1 MIDSLLGLSVARG
14 IPAEVVSGLI
24 TGMYRLDG
32 GVIRWAA
39 NTENA
44 GQIIRHLIPIA
55 SSISPTSLLTPISG
69 VMGAVNTYQ
78 LHGLSNKINTLTETT
93 QQVLQIANTSMVLS
107 GLNLA
112 VTAVGFY
119 VLNEKLKNLEG
130 KLNEI
135 QNEVKSIRT
144 LLELDE
150 RARLGSAL
158 RDLLNITHVKNPDH
172 RHTLLFNSKNILA
185 PISLKYKELLTTAD
199 TIELAMAYEEYFCL
213 TSLAHARCLAEL
225 GMLDMA
231 YRDITETNQ
240 FWQEQSQRI
249 GSELLIGKYPERF
262 LYKEFSEDLPI
273 SVLVEWFDVIYNEP
287 KGYTWIDEL
296 REKTIPW
303 YEKDDHSSLGI
314 FDVISSFSPSS
325 SKQIRL
331 KKQKNKVIPS
341 IQKLVARNKVLT
353 GFCEQYKLLE
363 TSNITPSDFDKK
375 IKELAD
381 KHSTNGYVILQP
393 S

>member
-1 MIDSLLGLSVARG
+1 MIDSILGLSVARG

-199 TIELAMAYEEYFCL
+199 SIELAMAYEEYFCL

-240 FWQEQSQRI
+240 FWREQAQRI
-249 GSELLIGKYPERF
+249 GSELLIGEYPERF
-262 LYKEFSEDLPI
+262 IYKEFSDDLPI

-287 KGYTWIDEL
+287 KGYRWIDEL
-296 REKTIPW
+296 RGKTIPW
-303 YEKDDHSSLGI
+303 YEKDDYSNLGI

-325 SKQIRL
+325 SKKTRL
-331 KKQKNKVIPS
+331 ENQRNKVIPS

-363 TSNITPSDFDKK
+363 TSNITPSDFDAK
-375 IKELAD
+375 IKELSD
-381 KHSTNGYVILQP
+381 KHSTNGYVILEP
-393 S
+393 

>member
-14 IPAEVVSGLI
+14 IPTEVVSGLI

-55 SSISPTSLLTPISG
+55 STIGPTSLLAPISG

-78 LHGLSNKINTLTETT
+78 LHGISNQIHTLTETT
-93 QQVLQIANTSMVLS
+93 QKVLEIANTSMVLS

-135 QNEVKSIRT
+135 QSEVKAIRT

-158 RDLLNITHVKNPDH
+158 RDLLNITHVKNIEH
-172 RHTLLFNSKNILA
+172 RNTLLFNSKNILA
-185 PISLKYKELLTTAD
+185 PISLKYKELLSNAD
-199 TIELAMAYEEYFCL
+199 SIELAMAYEEYFCL

-231 YRDITETNQ
+231 YRDIAETNQ
-240 FWQEQSQRI
+240 FWRSQARRI

-262 LYKEFSEDLPI
+262 LHKEFSEELPV
-273 SVLVEWFDVIYNEP
+273 SVLAEWFDVIYDEP
-287 KGYTWIDEL
+287 KGYGWIDEL
-296 REKTIPW
+296 RGKTIPW
-303 YEKDDHSSLGI
+303 YEKDDHSNLGI
-314 FDVISSFSPSS
+314 FDLISGFSTSN
-325 SKQIRL
+325 SKTTRL
-331 KKQKNKVIPS
+331 EKQRNKVIPS

-363 TSNITPSDFDKK
+363 TSNITPSDFDTK

-381 KHSTNGYVILQP
+381 KHNTNGYVILQP
-393 S
+393 V

>member
-14 IPAEVVSGLI
+14 IPTEVVSGLI

-55 SSISPTSLLTPISG
+55 SSIGPTSLLSPISG
-69 VMGAVNTYQ
+69 VIGAVNTYQ
-78 LHGLSNKINTLTETT
+78 LHGISNQIRTLTETT
-93 QQVLQIANTSMVLS
+93 QQVLEIANTSMVFS

-135 QNEVKSIRT
+135 QSEVKAIRT

-158 RDLLNITHVKNPDH
+158 RDLLNITHVKNIEH
-172 RHTLLFNSKNILA
+172 RNTLLFNSKNVLA
-185 PISLKYKELLTTAD
+185 PISLKYKELLSNAD
-199 TIELAMAYEEYFCL
+199 TLELAMAYEEYFCL

-231 YRDITETNQ
+231 YRDIAETNQ
-240 FWQEQSQRI
+240 FWRSQAQRI
-249 GSELLIGKYPERF
+249 GAELLIGKYPERF
-262 LYKEFSEDLPI
+262 LHKEFSEELPI
-273 SVLVEWFDVIYNEP
+273 SVLAECGKFQASCRLDVKY
-287 KGYTWIDEL
+287 
-296 REKTIPW
+296 
-303 YEKDDHSSLGI
+303 
-314 FDVISSFSPSS
+314 
-325 SKQIRL
+325 
-331 KKQKNKVIPS
+331 
-341 IQKLVARNKVLT
+341 
-353 GFCEQYKLLE
+353 
-363 TSNITPSDFDKK
+363 
-375 IKELAD
+375 
-381 KHSTNGYVILQP
+381 
-393 S
+393 